1 MTPKTFKKWLYLRPP
16 FWCRPLQSLKT
27 IMTFQHLI
35 PFIRWL
41 MPFIQAQTCHVTVF
55 FTSWAMASLLRILAA
70 MVKFSGCHVASSW
83 LEPRCGGHNATPY
96 AITGIFHWNPTER
109 RVLNWTVELDWNY
122 SKTNI
127 SSNQFLLKICSF
139 ADIWIDFTEFISPC
153 HQMLSLDHYFTTTK
167 LTEWVRTDSFIRL

>member
-1 MTPKTFKKWLYLRPP
+1 MAVFEAQILPKMVSRKFWVASTFWNLQTVPQNLDFLWKWQNMANIKKH
-16 FWCRPLQSLKT
+16 FWDPSKSDPLQSLIT
-27 IMTFQHLI
+27 NMTFQHLI

-109 RVLNWTVELDWNY
+109 RVLNSIVEIERNL
-122 SKTNI
+122 
-127 SSNQFLLKICSF
+127 
-139 ADIWIDFTEFISPC
+139 
-153 HQMLSLDHYFTTTK
+153 
-167 LTEWVRTDSFIRL
+167 